1 VLEGLWY
8 GPALVFAPPWRLL
21 GIAAAGTAGL
31 VVPFSPAAAPSP
43 TLQQLRTHA
52 VAIEQQKSS
61 AILGLYSLDSRLAAA
76 YDRLA
81 SLRSRR
87 ASLAAELRVAQV
99 DAQVSQ
105 RELAARVRSLYDQG
119 STSTLEVIFGA
130 SSLNEAMTELDNLDR
145 VTTIDS
151 EILHQVRTA
160 RQHELKAKA
169 RLDTAIERA
178 VAEARSLAAVRAERS
193 AYVEQLAARE
203 ALDARQITRLESEAR
218 AAEAKAEQLT
228 RTAPAATVGSPVEL
242 RSTQALGRTVTVL
255 STGYCLSGRT
265 ATGIPVG
272 WGVAAVDPRVIPL
285 GTHLTIPGYG
295 AAVAADTGGSIVG
308 GRIDLWFPSCAQAGG
323 WGTRSVTIALH

>member
-1 VLEGLWY
+1 
-8 GPALVFAPPWRLL
+8 VFAPPWRLL

-31 VVPFSPAAAPSP
+31 VVPLSPAAAPSP

-52 VAIEQQKSS
+52 VAIEQQKRS
-61 AILGLYSLDSRLAAA
+61 AILGLYSLDSRLVAASE
-76 YDRLA
+76 RLS

-87 ASLAAELRVAQV
+87 ARLAAELRVAEV

-105 RELAARVRSLYDQG
+105 RELAERVRSLYDHG
-119 STSTLEVIFGA
+119 TTSTLEVIFGA

-160 RQHELKAKA
+160 RQRELKTKA
-169 RLDTAIERA
+169 RLDTAIEQA
-178 VAEARSLAAVRAERS
+178 VAEARSLAAVRAQRS
-193 AYVEQLAARE
+193 AYVEQLSARE
-203 ALDARQITRLESEAR
+203 ALDARQITRLETEAR

-228 RTAPAATVGSPVEL
+228 RTAPAATVAVPVEL
-242 RSTQALGRTVTVL
+242 RSTQALGRTVTVV
-255 STGYCLSGRT
+255 STGYCLSGRA

-285 GTHLTIPGYG
+285 GTHLRIPGYG
-295 AAVAADTGGSIVG
+295 EAVAADTGGSIVG

-323 WGTRSVTIALH
+323 WGSQSVTIALH